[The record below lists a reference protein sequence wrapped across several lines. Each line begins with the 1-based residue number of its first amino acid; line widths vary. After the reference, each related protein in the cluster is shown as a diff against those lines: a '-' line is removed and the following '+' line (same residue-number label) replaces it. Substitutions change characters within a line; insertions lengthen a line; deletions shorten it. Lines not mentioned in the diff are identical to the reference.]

1 MNCPRCDGTLVTFAV
16 QATDESAV
24 VCESCGFAGVAASHE
39 AEGNEVESWDRAI
52 RRFEETGLS
61 PDRTCQTGRTD
72 AVSVPTD
79 DADPEVD
86 PERFEESVAVAA
98 ALREDEDTRAGGGSG
113 SGSNGAED
121 SDSAAENEK

>member
-1 MNCPRCDGTLVTFAV
+1 MNCPRCDGTLATFAV
-16 QATDESAV
+16 EATGKSAV

-98 ALREDEDTRAGGGSG
+98 ALREDEDAEAGGGSG

-121 SDSAAENEK
+121 DDSAAENER